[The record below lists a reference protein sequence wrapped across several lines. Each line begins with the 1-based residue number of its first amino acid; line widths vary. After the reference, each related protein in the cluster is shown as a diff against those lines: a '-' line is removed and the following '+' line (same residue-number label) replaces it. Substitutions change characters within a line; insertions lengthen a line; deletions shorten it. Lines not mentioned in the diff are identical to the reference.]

1 MVGDHATRH
10 VERQSDQTP
19 EKLQD
24 CPNNNNKKLGKQWLR
39 NYILRSPWHPLLGLR
54 IRLSGDWRGLILDP
68 QRGGGYEFRSLEVT
82 KQGVLGGSVEVK
94 GAH

>member
-1 MVGDHATRH
+1 MQPGMWKGSQTRH
-10 VERQSDQTP
+10 QRSYKIVLT
-19 EKLQD
+19 K
-24 CPNNNNKKLGKQWLR
+24 KKLGKQWLR
-39 NYILRSPWHPLLGLR
+39 NYILRWPWHPLLGLQ
-54 IRLSGDWRGLILDP
+54 IRLSSDWRDLILDP